1 MHRPAEPNGTAVI
14 VVGGGGYHSIA
25 LGQESAPSARWLA
38 SQGVIAFE
46 LVYRLPNDGWP
57 RNAPFAD
64 GLRAVRVVRAQAAR
78 FGFNS
83 KRVGVLGFS
92 AGAHLAGMT
101 AVGASLGAYAPID
114 AADRLSAC
122 PDFAALIYP
131 VLTMMPPWNTTQAFQ
146 HLLGDD
152 ATAAAC
158 AVYSVERQ
166 VRPGCPPIFLAQ
178 AADDPVSPIENSLL
192 MFAAARQ
199 AGMPPEMHVFRRG
212 GHGWGLGTPGS
223 EVAAWPQLYA
233 NWMTHLT

>member
-1 MHRPAEPNGTAVI
+1 MAVI
-14 VVGGGGYHSIA
+14 VVGGGGYRSIA
-25 LGQESAPSARWLA
+25 LGRESTPATRWLA
-38 SQGVIAFE
+38 AQGVTAFE

-78 FGFNS
+78 FGFDS
-83 KRVGVLGFS
+83 KRVGILGFS

-101 AVGASLGAYAPID
+101 AVGASLGTYAPID
-114 AADRLSAC
+114 AADRLSAR

-146 HLLGDD
+146 RLLGDD

-192 MFAAARQ
+192 IVSALLQ
-199 AGMPPEMHVFRRG
+199 AKLSPEMHVFRRG

-233 NWMTHLT
+233 NWAAQLT